1 MWKQTKSFNKA
12 LGGSRHLWCLRNTRL
27 GFGIGPKY
35 ANATQAWNNT
45 QKHQD
50 RNIPLGIDVPLF
62 YSYTVAK
69 VNLGHINVRLA
80 NGTVWSDGAIYR
92 SLEAYEAASS
102 PKYLGW
108 GESINGVR
116 VINYVASP
124 TPAPSTMPAPG
135 SRIKLSNGTRRT
147 TFRAGTQTQAGIL
160 KVTDET
166 FIYTVRD
173 YDPKY
178 PNRILINSR
187 SAGGD
192 GVALALFYT
201 NGARIEGWQ
210 VK

>member
-12 LGGSRHLWCLRNTRL
+12 LGGSRAGWCLRNTRL
-27 GFGIGPKY
+27 GFGIAPWY

-45 QKHQD
+45 EKHQTRD
-50 RNIPLGIDVPLF
+50 IPLGIDVPLF
-62 YSYTVAK
+62 YSYTVLG

-80 NGTVWSDGAIYR
+80 NGTVWSDGTIYN
-92 SLEAYEAASS
+92 SLWAYESTHR

-116 VINYVASP
+116 VISYVGLLIS
-124 TPAPSTMPAPG
+124 APKMPAIG
-135 SRIKLSNGTRRT
+135 SKIKLANGTRRT
-147 TFRAGTQTQAGIL
+147 TFRAGTQTQAGVL

-166 FIYTVRD
+166 FIYTIRA
-173 YDPKY
+173 YDPRY

-201 NGARIEGWQ
+201 NGNKIDGWQ